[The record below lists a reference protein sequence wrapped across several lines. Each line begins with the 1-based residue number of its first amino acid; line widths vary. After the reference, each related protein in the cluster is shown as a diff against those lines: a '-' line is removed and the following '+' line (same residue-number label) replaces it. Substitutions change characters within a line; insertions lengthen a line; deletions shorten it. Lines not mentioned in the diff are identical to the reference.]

1 MMNEPGINYLPD
13 VEFRAHISEQNNCV
27 CSGCRKTGTVL
38 KLTVPE
44 TKYHDGKHLSTKY
57 HGYWMCVDCV
67 AKVARCFDAAV
78 RELYEL

>member
-1 MMNEPGINYLPD
+1 MIDAGCPAAYLTTA
-13 VEFRAHISEQNNCV
+13 VKLA
-27 CSGCRKTGTVL
+27 KTGTVL

-78 RELYEL
+78 RELYKL